1 MDQVINR
8 HAKENLYAAPEVGG
22 IFPVT
27 FACDWWSVGALMFE
41 LLTGRTLVSCHPGG
55 ITAHSNI
62 TIPTH
67 ISVEARDLI
76 IKLLKY
82 NVSER
87 LGSGPHGVEDI
98 KSHPF
103 FLGYNWNKVY
113 S

>member
-1 MDQVINR
+1 MSRRLTTKWNHFDTQ
-8 HAKENLYAAPEVGG
+8 EVGG